1 MIGIIAIPV
10 ALKDT
15 LYVASQASGTQWQDV
30 LSILAALFSALLV
43 YVAWATLREHNRPYV
58 TLYAEA
64 GARSNVNLVIKNS
77 GNRAAYNVSVKTD
90 VPLESVYY
98 SKKPEFKLPF
108 VTEKTHPFIGPDQ
121 SLSSD
126 FDVLPWRYNRRVED
140 YQEPCDKYTVTIEYW
155 HKKRRFVDKYQLDF
169 SYLEFMPWGYSR
181 DHISDISS
189 SLKKISDQLPGG
201 MIHSLQN
208 MFKNV
213 PSKYQRDDKEQNVDS
228 SIEAEDA
235 ENEPK

>member
-1 MIGIIAIPV
+1 MIGILAIPV
-10 ALKDT
+10 ALKDS
-15 LYVASQASGTQWQDV
+15 LYVTSQASGLQWQDV
-30 LSILAALFSALLV
+30 LSILAAFFSALLV

-64 GARSNVNLVIKNS
+64 GSRSNVNLVIKNS

-90 VPLESVYY
+90 VPLESVFY
-98 SKKPEFKLPF
+98 SKKPEFKIPF
-108 VTEKTHPFIGPDQ
+108 ITEKTHPFIGPDQ

-126 FDVLPWRYNRRVED
+126 FDVLPWRYNRQVED
-140 YQEPCDKYTVTIEYW
+140 YQEPCDKYNVTIEYW

-181 DHISDISS
+181 DHMSDISS

-201 MIHSLQN
+201 MIHRLRN
-208 MFKNV
+208 MFNIA
-213 PSKYQRDDKEQNVDS
+213 PSMSYRDDKEQNGGS
-228 SIEAEDA
+228 NIKAEDS
-235 ENEPK
+235 EDEPK

>member
-1 MIGIIAIPV
+1 LTGILAIPV

-108 VTEKTHPFIGPDQ
+108 VLRRLN
-121 SLSSD
+121 LS
-126 FDVLPWRYNRRVED
+126 
-140 YQEPCDKYTVTIEYW
+140 
-155 HKKRRFVDKYQLDF
+155 
-169 SYLEFMPWGYSR
+169 
-181 DHISDISS
+181 
-189 SLKKISDQLPGG
+189 
-201 MIHSLQN
+201 
-208 MFKNV
+208 
-213 PSKYQRDDKEQNVDS
+213 
-228 SIEAEDA
+228 
-235 ENEPK
+235 